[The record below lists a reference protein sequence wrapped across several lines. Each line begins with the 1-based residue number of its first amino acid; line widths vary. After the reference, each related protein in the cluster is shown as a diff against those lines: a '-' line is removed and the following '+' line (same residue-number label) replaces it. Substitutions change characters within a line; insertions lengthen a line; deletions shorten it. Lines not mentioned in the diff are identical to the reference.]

1 MLARMELP
9 DGRVVSPAIFLPY
22 VMAAGK
28 ITVMTQILLQK
39 TSDWLRT
46 VQIQTPFTLSFNVLS
61 DMTGE
66 AWLKDACGKM
76 LQASGGNVAVV
87 IELTECTPLTLP
99 RQTLL
104 RSLVKLWQAGVK
116 VALDDFGTGYS
127 GHLRLQQTDADIIK
141 IPREFISNLSECRV
155 SHGIIDSIMHLASR
169 RKEWKHSPS

>member
-1 MLARMELP
+1 MAAQRFIPCFQPLHDAVSGKPVGAEMLARMELP

-46 VQIQTPFTLSFNVLS
+46 VPFTLSFNVLP

-104 RSLVKLWQAGVK
+104 RSLVKLMQAGVFIK
-116 VALDDFGTGYS
+116 YS
-127 GHLRLQQTDADIIK
+127 SQTSVSELKTMKNEPLWFCWLIK
-141 IPREFISNLSECRV
+141 
-155 SHGIIDSIMHLASR
+155 
-169 RKEWKHSPS
+169 